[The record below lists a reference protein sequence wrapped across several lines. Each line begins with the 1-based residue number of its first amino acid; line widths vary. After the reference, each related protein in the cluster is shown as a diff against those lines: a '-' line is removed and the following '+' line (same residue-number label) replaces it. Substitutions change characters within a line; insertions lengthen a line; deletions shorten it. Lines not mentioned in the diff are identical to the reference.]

1 MKKLFL
7 LLAFSLLSLVSNA
20 QSAVTTMTGSGDT
33 ITNTGT
39 DFVTITPQIYYE
51 QVSFQA
57 VVTKISGTV
66 GGYAYVQASNDNTN
80 FVTVSD
86 SLALTNVTTNTKVFV
101 FANNPYM
108 YYRIYFEGTGTMAAK
123 IYGYAFTTGGNGKRA
138 ISNMKSSY
146 NLNSDTCVNS
156 ATTYVGLT
164 VANYYKKVSIEAV
177 ITKIS
182 GTVGGTVTVQGSVDG
197 TNYVTVSSSYSTVT
211 TFTPTD
217 QATNKKLIVV
227 TGSPYKYY
235 RLSYT
240 GTGTMSATIKGYLV
254 PNQ

>member
-20 QSAVTTMTGSGDT
+20 QSAVTSMTGNGAA

-39 DFVTITPQIYYE
+39 ASVTITPQIYYE
-51 QVSFQA
+51 QIAFQA
-57 VVTKISGTV
+57 VITKVSGTV

-80 FVTVSD
+80 FVTISD
-86 SLALTNVTTNTKVFV
+86 SLALTNITTNTKVFV
-101 FANNPYM
+101 LTNNPYM
-108 YYRIYFEGTGTMAAK
+108 YYRIYAEGTGTMAATLS
-123 IYGYAFTTGGNGKRA
+123 GYCKTSGGYGKRA
-138 ISNMKSSY
+138 VQNLKSSY
-146 NLNSDTCVNS
+146 GLTSDTCVNS

-164 VANYYKKVSIEAV
+164 VENYYKKVSIEAV

-240 GTGTMSATIKGYLV
+240 GTGTMSATLKGYLV